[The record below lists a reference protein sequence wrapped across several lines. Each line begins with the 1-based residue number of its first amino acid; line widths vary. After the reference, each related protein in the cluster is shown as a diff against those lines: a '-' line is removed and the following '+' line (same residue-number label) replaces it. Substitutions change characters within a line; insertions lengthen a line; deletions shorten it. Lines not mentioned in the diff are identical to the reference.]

1 MTNKKNTDRE
11 KIKFYNRVFPFEE
24 RNDIIFFSFY
34 VYIYLYIYIIYYTS
48 FFLFLSFIYFYFFIF
63 SQSVESVPDWKLL
76 ITQLLKKV

>member
-48 FFLFLSFIYFYFFIF
+48 FFLFLSFIYFYFFFF
-63 SQSVESVPDWKLL
+63 SPISRKCSGLEVINYTAS
-76 ITQLLKKV
+76 

>member
-1 MTNKKNTDRE
+1 MTNKKNIDRE

-48 FFLFLSFIYFYFFIF
+48 FFLFLSFIYFYYFFF
-63 SQSVESVPDWKLL
+63 FPNQS
-76 ITQLLKKV
+76 KVFRIGSY

>member
-34 VYIYLYIYIIYYTS
+34 VYIYLYIYNLLYE
-48 FFLFLSFIYFYFFIF
+48 FLSFPEFYLFLLFFF